1 MLMPTRRLFLRTVAG
16 GIVLANAGLMARRA
30 QGQLPQGTLDSAAR
44 EALPGKQSLIRRSV
58 RPPNY
63 ESPVDF
69 FDDAITP
76 NDRFFVRWHLS
87 DIPRIDPGSWRLHV
101 SGDAVER
108 AFDVGLEELRRDFE
122 PAELVAVCQCAGN
135 RRGFSTPHVPGVQWG
150 SGAMGNARWK
160 GVRLK
165 DILARANLQKD
176 AVEIAF
182 NGRDRAPL
190 EATPTFT
197 KSIPTWKATEEN
209 TLVAYEMN
217 GVPLPHW
224 NGFPARIVVPGWTAT
239 YWVKQV
245 SEIRALSQPL
255 ASYWMSTAYR
265 IPKGKYPVIDRFISQ
280 ETEATT
286 PITEILVNSLMT
298 NIVDGQRFAA
308 NRSILIKGIA
318 WDAGYGIRSV
328 EVSVDEGRNWQS
340 ADLGASQGRYSFRPW
355 QITHRPRASG
365 RLSVMARASG
375 AQGTSQPS
383 DLIFNGAGYHNNVV
397 QKIVLEIL

>member
-1 MLMPTRRLFLRTVAG
+1 MQMPTRRLFLRTVAG
-16 GIVLANAGLMARRA
+16 GIVLANAGLMMRRA

-44 EALPGKQSLIRRSV
+44 AALPGKQSLIRRSV

-63 ESPVDF
+63 ESPVGF
-69 FDDAITP
+69 FDAAITP
-76 NDRFFVRWHLS
+76 NDQFFVRWHLS

-101 SGDAVER
+101 SGDAVAR

-135 RRGFSTPHVPGVQWG
+135 RRGFSAPRVAGVQWG

-165 DILARANLQKD
+165 DILARANLQKG

-182 NGRDRAPL
+182 NGSDRAPL
-190 EATPTFT
+190 EATPIFT

-217 GVPLPHW
+217 GAPLPHW

-255 ASYWMSTAYR
+255 TSYWMSTAYR
-265 IPKGKYPVIDRFISQ
+265 IPKGKFPVIDRFTSQ
-280 ETEATT
+280 ETETST

-298 NIVDGQRFAA
+298 NIVDGQRFAS
-308 NRSILIKGIA
+308 NQPILVKGIA
-318 WDAGYGIRSV
+318 WDAGYGIRGV
-328 EVSVDEGRNWQS
+328 EVSVDEGRSWQS

-355 QITHRPRASG
+355 QITHLPRASG
-365 RLSVMARASG
+365 RSFRHGTCEWRAG
-375 AQGTSQPS
+375 HIATLRS
-383 DLIFNGAGYHNNVV
+383 DLQWRGVP
-397 QKIVLEIL
+397 